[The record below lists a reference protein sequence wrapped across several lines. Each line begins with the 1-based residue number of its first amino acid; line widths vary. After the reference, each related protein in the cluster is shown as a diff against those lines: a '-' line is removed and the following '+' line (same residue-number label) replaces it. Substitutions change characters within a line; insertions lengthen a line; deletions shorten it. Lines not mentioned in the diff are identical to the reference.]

1 MSEATFLEQRYRR
14 VLRLLPAAYRRAW
27 EHDMVTALLDTRG
40 VDGSG
45 SDDDALA
52 GLGTPGL
59 GEVVSVVWLAVRAR
73 VGVFG
78 ATPRQELWGGAVRRV
93 ALVGL
98 LLNAAFVLANVV
110 IDVLVMGMPPFGLA
124 FITSGMPGQQPEQI
138 LRIGAVLWP
147 AAFAALLIGR
157 RAGAGVLALA
167 ALTVETIRVVVF
179 LRDFGEQAPF
189 SVTVLVGQAV
199 PVLAL
204 IAFHE
209 RAPRLRVRPWL
220 TALVAATTVVVI
232 VYAPFSLSWSDGEA
246 SAQPR
251 WFLLMVPD
259 RVGLCVL
266 AVSVAAAI
274 HLGGRRRGHRFGEPG
289 WTLALALLAAV
300 VTGQRVLTLLGYM
313 QVSENPAVRDL
324 ALASLVQALLATAAF
339 VVLGVL
345 ARSDLPASASVSP
358 AQWPRTRRPTPQ

>member
-52 GLGTPGL
+52 GLGRPGP
-59 GEVVSVVWLAVRAR
+59 GEVVTVVWLAVRAR

-78 ATPRQELWGGAVRRV
+78 ATPRQERWGGAVRRV

-110 IDVLVMGMPPFGLA
+110 IAVLVMGLPPFGLA
-124 FITSGMPGQQPEQI
+124 FTSGAPGQQPEQI
-138 LRIGAVLWP
+138 LAIGAGLWP

-179 LRDFGEQAPF
+179 LRDFGELTPF
-189 SVTVLVGQAV
+189 SLTVLVGQAV

-209 RAPRLRVRPWL
+209 RAARPRVRPWL
-220 TALVAATTVVVI
+220 TALVAATTVAVI
-232 VYAPFSLSWSDGEA
+232 VYAPFSLSWSDAEA

-251 WFLLMVPD
+251 WFLLLVPD

-266 AVSVAAAI
+266 AVSVAAVI
-274 HLGGRRRGHRFGEPG
+274 HLGGRRRGHPFGEPG

-313 QVSENPAVRDL
+313 HVSGNPVLRDL

-339 VVLGVL
+339 VVLGVI
-345 ARSDLPASASVSP
+345 ARTDLPASASVSP
-358 AQWPRTRRPTPQ
+358 ARWPRTPPPMPQ